1 MMEVLLCQIVF
12 GLSLFGVFI
21 IVFRAYPL
29 LVSYKKTPRASKLK
43 EIQTK
48 FLYFFI
54 SFGEKT
60 FRKMK
65 VWLLKAENKI
75 ASIGEYFRK
84 RRIYF
89 FHKKKKE

>member
-1 MMEVLLCQIVF
+1 MEVLLCQIVF
-12 GLSLFGVFI
+12 GASLFGIFI
-21 IVFRAYPL
+21 IFFRSYPL
-29 LVSYKKTPRASKLK
+29 LVSYRKTPKSSKLK
-43 EIQTK
+43 EIK
-48 FLYFFI
+48 SKLFYFFI

-65 VWLLKAENKI
+65 IWLLKAENKI
-75 ASIGEYFRK
+75 ALVGEYFRK